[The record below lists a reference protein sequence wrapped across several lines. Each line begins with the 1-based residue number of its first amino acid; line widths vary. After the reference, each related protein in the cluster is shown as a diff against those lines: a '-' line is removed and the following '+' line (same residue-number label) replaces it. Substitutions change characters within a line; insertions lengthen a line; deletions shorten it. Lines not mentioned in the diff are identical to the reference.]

1 MNEENDRFPALSRK
15 VIELVSRIR
24 SCLFE
29 IDAATALRLRAE
41 CHSLLNAT
49 RKAEGESRSSL
60 LIGICS
66 PEERLHFVRAAQRFS
81 RLGRIVHQAEQIV
94 SSIPEI
100 AGKVDAQDIES
111 FKPIYMM
118 AEVELRDAVL
128 SILRD
133 DEQLAH
139 GVVKKDEDLDALY
152 AEEIKRIFQ
161 SSSTALF
168 YDFRVGTN
176 LLFILRA
183 IERIGDHAKTLAI
196 PSFYLLTAQKK
207 GCISETVC

>member
-1 MNEENDRFPALSRK
+1 M
-15 VIELVSRIR
+15 
-24 SCLFE
+24 
-29 IDAATALRLRAE
+29 
-41 CHSLLNAT
+41 
-49 RKAEGESRSSL
+49 
-60 LIGICS
+60 
-66 PEERLHFVRAAQRFS
+66 HFVRAAQHFS

-111 FKPIYMM
+111 FKPVYMM

-161 SSSTALF
+161 SASTALF
-168 YDFRVGTN
+168 YDFRVGTS

-183 IERIGDHAKTLAI
+183 IERIGDHAKTLAV

-207 GCISETVC
+207 ECIPALIC